1 VQKTPDSFCQGQHD
15 TKALCGIQEEHI
27 FLKFPGGKEKDFEEN
42 MKTHRRRLPCIAA
55 DILRM
60 TNLE

>member
-1 VQKTPDSFCQGQHD
+1 MATRH
-15 TKALCGIQEEHI
+15 TKGLGGIQEEHI
-27 FLKFPGGKEKDFEEN
+27 FLKSPGRKEKDFEEN

-60 TNLE
+60 TKLE